1 MLSLILPTFNEAK
14 NLPVM
19 IPKIEEILQ
28 SVEHEIIIVDD
39 NSPDNTWRIAQ
50 EMSEKVKNLH
60 VIRRVGRHGLS
71 SAVVEGFL
79 AAKGDVL
86 AVADADGQHDLS
98 ILPIMFAE
106 VKSGSNIAI
115 GSRYTEGGSVGKWD
129 ERRHSMSRFATAIS
143 MLVCKVDVR
152 DPMSGFFAIDR
163 QTFEKAL
170 HKLNPKGFKIL
181 LDFLVNVPKKTTV
194 TEIPFIFGERIHGKS
209 KLEFKVKVEFMEYI
223 YDVTLGKV
231 IPLTFVKYCIVGTLG
246 VGVQWSTYYAV
257 SRYMLDSYN
266 VAFIGFSI
274 ALLSAIEVAIL
285 FNFILNN
292 LWTFTHL
299 RLRGI
304 KAVKGFLKFN
314 LACAVGAFAN
324 YAVASLLF
332 FRGFTEISAV
342 IIGAIVGTF
351 WNYTINR
358 LVTWKG

>member
-19 IPKIEEILQ
+19 IPKIEETLQ

-39 NSPDNTWRIAQ
+39 DSPDNTWKVAQ
-50 EMSEKVKNLH
+50 EMSEKMHNLH

-115 GSRYTEGGSVGKWD
+115 GSRYVEGGSAGDWEED
-129 ERRHSMSRFATAIS
+129 RQSISRFATALA
-143 MLVCKVDVR
+143 MFVCKVDVR

-163 QTFEKAL
+163 ETFEKTL
-170 HKLNPKGFKIL
+170 SKLNPKGFKIL
-181 LDFLVNVPKKTTV
+181 LDFLVNAPKKTTV
-194 TEIPFIFGERIHGKS
+194 TEIPFVFGERIHGKS
-209 KLEFKVKVEFMEYI
+209 KLEFKVKVEFLEYL
-223 YDVTLGKV
+223 YDVTVGRF
-231 IPLTFVKYCIVGTLG
+231 IPLTFLKYCIVGSLG
-246 VGVQWSTYYAV
+246 IGVQWGTYYSV
-257 SRYMLDSYN
+257 SRYILEAYN
-266 VAFIGFSI
+266 LTIVGFSI
-274 ALLSAIEVAIL
+274 ALLSAIEVAIF

-292 LWTFTHL
+292 MWTFNHL
-299 RLRGI
+299 KLRGM
-304 KAVKGFLKFN
+304 KAVGGFLKFN
-314 LACAVGAFAN
+314 VACAVGAFAN
-324 YAVASLLF
+324 YAVAALIFSQGY
-332 FRGFTEISAV
+332 REITAV
-342 IIGAIVGTF
+342 VVGAIVGTF